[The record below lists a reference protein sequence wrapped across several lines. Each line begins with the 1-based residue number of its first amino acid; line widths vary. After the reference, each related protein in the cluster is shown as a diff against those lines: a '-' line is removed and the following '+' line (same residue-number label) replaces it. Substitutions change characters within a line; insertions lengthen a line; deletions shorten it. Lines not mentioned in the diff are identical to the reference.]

1 MGGRQNRETGEE
13 IQEAYGQDNKYQ
25 TNLGINR
32 KKRPLHSNIVYDA
45 ATVLKLDG
53 GGAFAMRAGAF
64 FFAAAAA
71 AAALS
76 ASIFAARS
84 AALLLV
90 LGAIIG
96 AIMALLGR
104 GGGTRALVP
113 SPSLVDVPK
122 TELDLGAA
130 GVFALDA
137 GAGPEACE
145 AGLVGWRVG
154 VLFKEPEVA
163 LERVGLA
170 TAPPLTDKSSSES

>member
-1 MGGRQNRETGEE
+1 M
-13 IQEAYGQDNKYQ
+13 
-25 TNLGINR
+25 
-32 KKRPLHSNIVYDA
+32 
-45 ATVLKLDG
+45 KLDG
-53 GGAFAMRAGAF
+53 GGAFATRPGAF

-76 ASIFAARS
+76 ASIFAALS

-113 SPSLVDVPK
+113 SASLVDVPR
-122 TELDLGAA
+122 TELDLGAT
-130 GVFALDA
+130 GALALVA

-145 AGLVGWRVG
+145 AGLGG
-154 VLFKEPEVA
+154 
-163 LERVGLA
+163 
-170 TAPPLTDKSSSES
+170 